1 MIIAS
6 ESLRKLAMN
15 LTSVTTRKPN
25 RLANEQ
31 SPYLLQHAHN
41 PVDWYPWGE
50 EAFTKA
56 KNEEKPIFLSIGYS
70 TCHWCHVMER
80 ESFEDEEVAELLND
94 VFVSIKVDREER
106 PDLDGIYMS
115 VCQMMTGSGG
125 WPLTVILTP
134 EGKPFFAGTYFP
146 KETRFGRI
154 GLVELVQKIEEIWEN
169 RREEVLTSAQ
179 EITEHLQR
187 SDRESTGA
195 DLDREVLS
203 EGYEQL
209 AEAFDERYG
218 GFGTAP
224 KFPTPH
230 NLLFLLR
237 YGRRAQEDNALEMV
251 EKTLIAM
258 RKGGI
263 YDQIGYGFHR
273 YSTDQRWFVPHFEK
287 MLYDQAMLTMAYTEA
302 YQASQ
307 DLKTKEF
314 YRDTVA
320 EIFTYLFRD
329 MRSAEGAFYSAEDAD
344 SEGVEGK
351 FYLWSEAEIRKILT
365 SQEAEVILRYFNI
378 TIAGNY
384 RPEIMEEVRGQN
396 ILYVSKDLDEVGVKL
411 GLDQE
416 ETASILKTAR
426 EKLYQVRKERV
437 PPYKDDKILTDW
449 NGLILAALAKGAQ
462 VFADNSYLLAAQG
475 GAEFFL
481 NRMMDGEG
489 RLLHR
494 YRNGE
499 AAIQGFLDDYAFLTW
514 GLIELYEASFIP
526 RYLKE
531 ALRLTDIMLKHFYD
545 SDQGG
550 FFQTSDLNKDVLVR
564 RKEIYDGAVP
574 SGNSVAMLNLL
585 RLGRMTGNPEYEEKS
600 VAIGRTFA
608 RGIRRSPV
616 SHTQALSALDFGL
629 GPSFEVV
636 IAGPPELGETE
647 RMLDLVRREFIPH
660 KVLLFHPTTP
670 DQREI
675 EEIAPYTKELQSING
690 QATAYVCQN
699 YQCRL
704 PVTDP
709 EKMMEL
715 LNFY

>member
-1 MIIAS
+1 M
-6 ESLRKLAMN
+6 KKVGDDM
-15 LTSVTTRKPN
+15 TSITTREPN

-41 PVDWYPWGE
+41 PVDWYPWGK

-106 PDLDGIYMS
+106 PDLDGIYMT

-125 WPLTVILTP
+125 WPLTVIMTP

-154 GLVELVQKIEEIWEN
+154 GLVELVKRIEEIWEN
-169 RREEVLTSAQ
+169 RREEVLASAQ
-179 EITEHLQR
+179 EITEQLQR
-187 SDRESTGA
+187 LNQEPSEG
-195 DLDREVLS
+195 DLDRAVLT

-237 YGRRAQEDNALEMV
+237 YSRRAQETNALEMV
-251 EKTLIAM
+251 GKTLRAM
-258 RKGGI
+258 REGGI

-273 YSTDQRWFVPHFEK
+273 YSTDQRWFAPHFEK
-287 MLYDQAMLTMAYTEA
+287 MLYDQALLAMAYTEA
-302 YQASQ
+302 YQVSK
-307 DLKTKEF
+307 DRNEKDF
-314 YRDTVA
+314 YRNTVA
-320 EIFTYLFRD
+320 EIFTYLLRE
-329 MRSAEGAFYSAEDAD
+329 MRSAEGGFYSAEDAD

-351 FYLWSEAEIRKILT
+351 FYLWSEEEIKQVLSPKEAALVCAYFQVSAE
-365 SQEAEVILRYFNI
+365 
-378 TIAGNY
+378 GNY
-384 RPEIMEEVRGQN
+384 RPDFIEDPSNVHTGRN
-396 ILYVSKDLDEVGVKL
+396 ILYVGESLDQIGAEL
-411 GLDQE
+411 GLSRE
-416 ETASILKTAR
+416 ESASILREAR
-426 EKLYQVRKERV
+426 GKMYRARAERV

-449 NGLILAALAKGAQ
+449 SGLVLAALAKGAQ
-462 VFADNSYLLAAQG
+462 VFANASYLKAAEE

-481 NRMMDGEG
+481 RRMRDQDG

-514 GLIELYEASFIP
+514 GLLELYEASFAP
-526 RYLKE
+526 KYLKE
-531 ALRLTDIMLKHFYD
+531 AIFFTDILLKHFYD
-545 SDQGG
+545 PDRGG
-550 FFQTSDLNKDVLVR
+550 FFQTSDLNDEVLVR

-585 RLGRMTGNPEYEEKS
+585 RLGRMTGNPEYEAK
-600 VAIGRTFA
+600 AMATGRAFA
-608 RGIRRSPV
+608 REIRRSPV
-616 SHTQALSALDFGL
+616 SHTQALNALDFGL

-636 IAGPPELGETE
+636 IAGPPEAEETG

-670 DQREI
+670 EKTVL
-675 EEIAPYTKELQSING
+675 EEIAPYTKELLSING

-699 YQCRL
+699 FQCRL

-709 EKMMEL
+709 GEMMEL
-715 LNFY
+715 LGYKYT

>member
-1 MIIAS
+1 M
-6 ESLRKLAMN
+6 
-15 LTSVTTRKPN
+15 TSITTREPN

-41 PVDWYPWGE
+41 PVDWYPWGK

-106 PDLDGIYMS
+106 PDLDGIYMT

-125 WPLTVILTP
+125 WPLTVIMTP

-154 GLVELVQKIEEIWEN
+154 GLVELVKRIEEIWEN
-169 RREEVLTSAQ
+169 RREEVLASAQ
-179 EITEHLQR
+179 EITEQLQR
-187 SDRESTGA
+187 LNQEPSEG
-195 DLDREVLS
+195 DLDRAVLT

-237 YGRRAQEDNALEMV
+237 YSRRAQETNALEMV
-251 EKTLIAM
+251 GKTLRAM
-258 RKGGI
+258 REGGI

-273 YSTDQRWFVPHFEK
+273 YSTDQRWFAPHFEK
-287 MLYDQAMLTMAYTEA
+287 MLYDQALLAMAYTEA
-302 YQASQ
+302 YQVSK
-307 DLKTKEF
+307 DRNEKDF
-314 YRDTVA
+314 YRNTVA
-320 EIFTYLFRD
+320 EIFTYLLRE
-329 MRSAEGAFYSAEDAD
+329 MRSAEGGFYSAEDAD

-351 FYLWSEAEIRKILT
+351 FYLWSEEEIKQVLSPKEAALVCAYFQVSAE
-365 SQEAEVILRYFNI
+365 
-378 TIAGNY
+378 GNY
-384 RPEIMEEVRGQN
+384 RPDFIEDPSNVHTGRN
-396 ILYVSKDLDEVGVKL
+396 ILYVGESLDQIGAEL
-411 GLDQE
+411 GLSRE
-416 ETASILKTAR
+416 ESASILREAR
-426 EKLYQVRKERV
+426 GKMYRARAERV

-449 NGLILAALAKGAQ
+449 SGLVLAALAKGAQ
-462 VFADNSYLLAAQG
+462 VFANASYLKAAEE

-481 NRMMDGEG
+481 RRMRDQDG

-514 GLIELYEASFIP
+514 GLLELYEASFAP
-526 RYLKE
+526 KYLKE
-531 ALRLTDIMLKHFYD
+531 AIFFTDILLKHFYD
-545 SDQGG
+545 PDRGG
-550 FFQTSDLNKDVLVR
+550 FFQTSDLNDEVLVR

-585 RLGRMTGNPEYEEKS
+585 RLGRMTGNPEYEAK
-600 VAIGRTFA
+600 AMATGRAFA
-608 RGIRRSPV
+608 REIRRSPV
-616 SHTQALSALDFGL
+616 SHTQALNALDFGL

-636 IAGPPELGETE
+636 IAGPPEAEETG

-670 DQREI
+670 EKTVL
-675 EEIAPYTKELQSING
+675 EEIAPYTKELLSING

-699 YQCRL
+699 FQCRL

-709 EKMMEL
+709 GEMMEL
-715 LNFY
+715 LGYKYT

>member
-1 MIIAS
+1 
-6 ESLRKLAMN
+6 MN
-15 LTSVTTRKPN
+15 LTSITTRRPN

-50 EAFTKA
+50 EAFAKA
-56 KNEEKPIFLSIGYS
+56 KNEEKPVFLSIGYS

-80 ESFEDEEVAELLND
+80 ESFADEEVAALLND

-125 WPLTVILTP
+125 WPLTVLLTP

-154 GLVELVQKIEEIWEN
+154 GLVELIRKTKEIWED

-179 EITEHLQR
+179 EVTEYLGR
-187 SDRESTGA
+187 LDREEADA
-195 DLDREVLS
+195 DLDSAVLS

-209 AEAFDERYG
+209 VEAFDESNG
-218 GFGTAP
+218 GFGQAP

-237 YGRRAQEDNALEMV
+237 YGRRAQEDNALKMV

-273 YSTDQRWFVPHFEK
+273 YSTDQRWFAPHFEK
-287 MLYDQAMLTMAYTEA
+287 MLYDQAMLAMAYTEA

-307 DLKTKEF
+307 DPKIKEF
-314 YRDTVA
+314 YKDTVA
-320 EIFTYLFRD
+320 EIFTYLFWE

-365 SQEAEVILRYFNI
+365 TQEAEVILEYFNI
-378 TIAGNY
+378 TAGGNY
-384 RPEIMEEVRGQN
+384 QPEFMEEVRGQN
-396 ILYVSKDLDEVGVKL
+396 VLYISKGLEEVGIEL
-411 GLDQE
+411 GLDRE

-437 PPYKDDKILTDW
+437 PPYKDDKVLTDW

-462 VFADNSYLLAAQG
+462 AFADKSYLEAARE

-481 NRMMDGEG
+481 SRMVDEEG

-499 AAIQGFLDDYAFLTW
+499 AAILGFLEDYAFLTW
-514 GLIELYEASFIP
+514 GLIELYEASFNP

-531 ALRLTDIMLKHFYD
+531 ALRLTDMMLKHFYD
-545 SDQGG
+545 PDQGG
-550 FFQTSDLNKDVLVR
+550 FFQTSDLNEDVLVR

-585 RLGRMTGNPEYEEKS
+585 RLGRMTGNPEYEEKAM
-600 VAIGRTFA
+600 AIGKAFA
-608 RGIRRSPV
+608 RAIRRSPA
-616 SHTQALSALDFGL
+616 SHTQALSALDFAL

-636 IAGPPELGETE
+636 IAGPSEGGETE

-660 KVLLFHPTTP
+660 KVLLFHPTTS
-670 DQREI
+670 DQKEI
-675 EEIAPYTKELQSING
+675 EEIAPYTKELQSIGG

-699 YQCRL
+699 YHCRL

-709 EKMMEL
+709 EEMRRL
-715 LNFY
+715 LRVNH